1 MNTTT
6 AHAHAFITNA
16 VLFTK
21 TMLSLEGDPSVLER
35 RPSEPLPVPGEHGG
49 DGYADKHFSA
59 CELRGREN

>member
-35 RPSEPLPVPGEHGG
+35 RPSKALPVACEHSG
-49 DGYADKHFSA
+49 DSNADKHFGTSD
-59 CELRGREN
+59 LRA